1 MTALAVTSGSG
12 PPSVG
17 PMCQGAKKDSGDPCM
32 ICGQNLER
40 SSSETSGNVW
50 IDSWWRRKHEYLC
63 AEDTW
68 FIVCL
73 VFFMGIATASPAQAI
88 KPAPPT
94 PIDMK
99 KVELGGTP
107 WNPQWDQIIEKALP
121 PEMLSSQAPRGV
133 RRFCPRFYEMGTAD
147 KRTFWAYFFQALAGA
162 EAGLNP
168 NTSVRHTEPEGAMAM
183 RSEGLLQLSYADQ
196 KRYGCDFNW
205 QVDRA
210 LKANDPAKT
219 ILQPKNN
226 LECGVKIL
234 VNQTI
239 VQHKPLL
246 TRSGYWS
253 TLQPDGPSYRVF
265 AKQMTNPPAAC
276 GLPTKSTIDKS
287 ATTKS
292 VQDDANRSETP
303 K

>member
-1 MTALAVTSGSG
+1 MFL
-12 PPSVG
+12 
-17 PMCQGAKKDSGDPCM
+17 
-32 ICGQNLER
+32 
-40 SSSETSGNVW
+40 
-50 IDSWWRRKHEYLC
+50 
-63 AEDTW
+63 
-68 FIVCL
+68 
-73 VFFMGIATASPAQAI
+73 MGIATTSPAQAI
-88 KPAPPT
+88 KPTPAT

-133 RRFCPRFYEMGTAD
+133 RRFCPRFYEMGTTD

-168 NTSVRHTEPEGAMAM
+168 NTSVRHSEPEGAIAM

-234 VNQTI
+234 VHQTI

-276 GLPTKSTIDKS
+276 GLPTKATIDKS

-292 VQDDANRSETP
+292 VQEDANRGKTP

>member
-1 MTALAVTSGSG
+1 MGIPALNTS
-12 PPSVG
+12 
-17 PMCQGAKKDSGDPCM
+17 
-32 ICGQNLER
+32 
-40 SSSETSGNVW
+40 
-50 IDSWWRRKHEYLC
+50 
-63 AEDTW
+63 W
-68 FIVCL
+68 FIVSLALC
-73 VFFMGIATASPAQAI
+73 MGIGTPSHAQGI
-88 KPAPPT
+88 NPAPPT

-121 PEMLSSQAPRGV
+121 PEMLSSQVPRGV
-133 RRFCPRFYEMGTAD
+133 RRFCPRFYEMGETD

-168 NTSVRHTEPEGAMAM
+168 NTSVRHSEPEGAIAV
-183 RSEGLLQLSYADQ
+183 RSEGLLQLAYADH

-205 QVDRA
+205 QVDRS

-234 VNQTI
+234 FNQII

-246 TRSGYWS
+246 SRSGYWS
-253 TLQPDGPSYRVF
+253 TLQPDGKSFRVF

-276 GLPTKSTIDKS
+276 GLSTKSMIAKS

-292 VQDDANRSETP
+292 VQDDSNRGGTP

>member
-1 MTALAVTSGSG
+1 MSISALKTSFIVSLVCFMGMATAL
-12 PPSVG
+12 
-17 PMCQGAKKDSGDPCM
+17 
-32 ICGQNLER
+32 
-40 SSSETSGNVW
+40 
-50 IDSWWRRKHEYLC
+50 H
-63 AEDTW
+63 
-68 FIVCL
+68 
-73 VFFMGIATASPAQAI
+73 AQAT

-94 PIDMK
+94 PIDEK

-121 PEMLSSQAPRGV
+121 SEMLSSQVPQGV
-133 RRFCPRFYEMGTAD
+133 RRFCPRFYGMGEPD

-168 NTSVRHTEPEGAMAM
+168 NTSIRHTEPEGAIVL
-183 RSEGLLQLSYADQ
+183 RSEGLLQLAYADH

-205 QVDRA
+205 QLDRA

-239 VQHKPLL
+239 VRHKPLL
-246 TRSGYWS
+246 SRSGYWS
-253 TLQPDGPSYRVF
+253 TLRPDGPSYRVF

-276 GLPTKSTIDKS
+276 GLSTKSRMDKS

-292 VQDDANRSETP
+292 VQDDANRAETP

>member
-1 MTALAVTSGSG
+1 
-12 PPSVG
+12 
-17 PMCQGAKKDSGDPCM
+17 
-32 ICGQNLER
+32 
-40 SSSETSGNVW
+40 
-50 IDSWWRRKHEYLC
+50 
-63 AEDTW
+63 
-68 FIVCL
+68 
-73 VFFMGIATASPAQAI
+73 MGIATASHAQAT
-88 KPAPPT
+88 KSAPPT
-94 PIDMK
+94 PIDVK
-99 KVELGGTP
+99 RVELGGMP
-107 WNPQWDQIIEKALP
+107 WDPQWDQFIEKALP
-121 PEMLSSQAPRGV
+121 PAMLSSQVPRGV
-133 RRFCPRFYEMGTAD
+133 RRFCPRFYEMGETD
-147 KRTFWAYFFQALAGA
+147 KRSFWAYFFQALAGA

-168 NTSVRHTEPEGAMAM
+168 NTSVRHPESEVAKRDKVGKLAL
-183 RSEGLLQLSYADQ
+183 RREGLLQLAYPDH

-205 QVDRA
+205 RLDRA

-234 VNQTI
+234 FNQII

-253 TLQPDGPSYRVF
+253 PLHPDGPSYRVF

-276 GLPTKSTIDKS
+276 GLSTQSTIDKS

-292 VQDDANRSETP
+292 VQGDANRGKTP

>member
-1 MTALAVTSGSG
+1 VRNTRWSIASLALCIG
-12 PPSVG
+12 
-17 PMCQGAKKDSGDPCM
+17 
-32 ICGQNLER
+32 
-40 SSSETSGNVW
+40 
-50 IDSWWRRKHEYLC
+50 
-63 AEDTW
+63 
-68 FIVCL
+68 
-73 VFFMGIATASPAQAI
+73 MGTPSPAQAI
-88 KPAPPT
+88 QPAPPT
-94 PIDMK
+94 PIDVK

-107 WNPQWDQIIEKALP
+107 WNPQWDQIIENALP
-121 PEMLSSQAPRGV
+121 PEMLSSRVPRGV
-133 RRFCPRFYEMGTAD
+133 LRFCPRFYDMGTTD
-147 KRTFWAYFFQALAGA
+147 KRIFWAYFFQALAGA
-162 EAGLNP
+162 EAGLDP
-168 NTSVRHTEPEGAMAM
+168 NTSTRHSQSERAPAM
-183 RSEGLLQLSYADQ
+183 RSEGLLQLAYADD

-210 LKANDPAKT
+210 LKANDAAKT

-234 VNQTI
+234 FNQII

-246 TRSGYWS
+246 SRSGYWS
-253 TLQPDGPSYRVF
+253 TLRPDGPSSRIF

-292 VQDDANRSETP
+292 VQDGSNRGETP

>member
-1 MTALAVTSGSG
+1 MDISALKT
-12 PPSVG
+12 P
-17 PMCQGAKKDSGDPCM
+17 
-32 ICGQNLER
+32 
-40 SSSETSGNVW
+40 
-50 IDSWWRRKHEYLC
+50 
-63 AEDTW
+63 
-68 FIVCL
+68 FIVSL
-73 VFFMGIATASPAQAI
+73 AFFMGLAIALHAQAN

-94 PIDMK
+94 PIDEK
-99 KVELGGTP
+99 KVELGGMP

-121 PEMLSSQAPRGV
+121 SEMLSSQVPADV
-133 RRFCPRFYEMGTAD
+133 RRFCPRFYEMGETD
-147 KRTFWAYFFQALAGA
+147 KRAFWAYFFQALAGA

-168 NTSVRHTEPEGAMAM
+168 NTSVRYAKPEAAKRDEVRGMGM
-183 RSEGLLQLSYADQ
+183 RREGLLQLAYADQ
-196 KRYGCDFNW
+196 RRYGCDFNW
-205 QVDRA
+205 QADRA
-210 LKANDPAKT
+210 LEANDPAKT

-234 VNQTI
+234 VNQVI

-276 GLPTKSTIDKS
+276 GLSTKSGIDKS

-292 VQDDANRSETP
+292 VQDDANRGETP

>member
-1 MTALAVTSGSG
+1 MSIPALKTS
-12 PPSVG
+12 
-17 PMCQGAKKDSGDPCM
+17 
-32 ICGQNLER
+32 
-40 SSSETSGNVW
+40 
-50 IDSWWRRKHEYLC
+50 
-63 AEDTW
+63 
-68 FIVCL
+68 FIVSL
-73 VFFMGIATASPAQAI
+73 VFFIGIATALHAQAT

-94 PIDMK
+94 PIDEK

-107 WNPQWDQIIEKALP
+107 WNPQWDQFIEKALP
-121 PEMLSSQAPRGV
+121 PEMLSSQVPQGV
-133 RRFCPRFYEMGTAD
+133 RRFCPRFYEMGTTD

-168 NTSVRHTEPEGAMAM
+168 NTSIRHSEPEGALAM
-183 RSEGLLQLSYADQ
+183 RSEGLLQLAYADH

-210 LKANDPAKT
+210 LKANDPAKS
-219 ILQPKNN
+219 ILQAKNN

-234 VNQTI
+234 FNQTI

-253 TLQPDGPSYRVF
+253 TLHPDGASYRVF
-265 AKQMTNPPAAC
+265 AKQMTNPPSAC
-276 GLPTKSTIDKS
+276 GLSTKSRINKS
-287 ATTKS
+287 TTTKS
-292 VQDDANRSETP
+292 VQDSAKPGETP

>member
-1 MTALAVTSGSG
+1 MSISAMKTS
-12 PPSVG
+12 
-17 PMCQGAKKDSGDPCM
+17 
-32 ICGQNLER
+32 
-40 SSSETSGNVW
+40 
-50 IDSWWRRKHEYLC
+50 
-63 AEDTW
+63 
-68 FIVCL
+68 FIVSL
-73 VFFMGIATASPAQAI
+73 VFFMEIATALHAQAT

-94 PIDMK
+94 PIDEK
-99 KVELGGTP
+99 KVELCGTP

-121 PEMLSSQAPRGV
+121 PEMLSSQVPPGV
-133 RRFCPRFYEMGTAD
+133 RRFCPRFYELGETD

-168 NTSVRHTEPEGAMAM
+168 NTSVRHTEPEVAKHDEVSGRAM
-183 RSEGLLQLSYADQ
+183 RSEGLLQLAYADQ

-205 QVDRA
+205 QVDRT

-234 VNQTI
+234 VNQII

-276 GLPTKSTIDKS
+276 GLSTKSGIDKS

-292 VQDDANRSETP
+292 VQDDANRGETP

>member
-1 MTALAVTSGSG
+1 MSISALKTS
-12 PPSVG
+12 
-17 PMCQGAKKDSGDPCM
+17 
-32 ICGQNLER
+32 
-40 SSSETSGNVW
+40 
-50 IDSWWRRKHEYLC
+50 
-63 AEDTW
+63 
-68 FIVCL
+68 FIVSL
-73 VFFMGIATASPAQAI
+73 VVFMGIATASHAQTT

-94 PIDMK
+94 PIDEK

-121 PEMLSSQAPRGV
+121 PEMLSSQVPPGV
-133 RRFCPRFYEMGTAD
+133 RRFCPRFYEMGETD
-147 KRTFWAYFFQALAGA
+147 KRAFWAYFFQALAGA

-168 NTSVRHTEPEGAMAM
+168 NTSVRHTEPEVATRDEVRRMAM
-183 RSEGLLQLSYADQ
+183 RSEGLLQLAYADQ

-226 LECGVKIL
+226 LECGVKVL
-234 VNQTI
+234 VNQII

-265 AKQMTNPPAAC
+265 AKQMTNPPVTC
-276 GLPTKSTIDKS
+276 GLSTKSTIDKS

-292 VQDDANRSETP
+292 VQDDANRREAP

>member
-1 MTALAVTSGSG
+1 VSI
-12 PPSVG
+12 SVLKI
-17 PMCQGAKKDSGDPCM
+17 P
-32 ICGQNLER
+32 
-40 SSSETSGNVW
+40 
-50 IDSWWRRKHEYLC
+50 
-63 AEDTW
+63 W
-68 FIVCL
+68 FIVSL
-73 VFFMGIATASPAQAI
+73 IFGMVATTSPAQAI

-94 PIDMK
+94 PIDVK

-107 WNPQWDQIIEKALP
+107 WNSQWDQIIEKALP
-121 PEMLSSQAPRGV
+121 PQMLSSQVPRGV
-133 RRFCPRFYEMGTAD
+133 RRFCPRFYEMGTTD

-168 NTSVRHTEPEGAMAM
+168 NTSVRHSEPEGIAM

-205 QVDRA
+205 QGDRA

-253 TLQPDGPSYRVF
+253 TLQPDGPSSRVF
-265 AKQMTNPPAAC
+265 AKQMTNPPTAC
-276 GLPTKSTIDKS
+276 GLSTGSTIDKS

-292 VQDDANRSETP
+292 VQDDANRRETP

>member
-1 MTALAVTSGSG
+1 VQ
-12 PPSVG
+12 V
-17 PMCQGAKKDSGDPCM
+17 
-32 ICGQNLER
+32 
-40 SSSETSGNVW
+40 V
-50 IDSWWRRKHEYLC
+50 
-63 AEDTW
+63 
-68 FIVCL
+68 
-73 VFFMGIATASPAQAI
+73 

-94 PIDMK
+94 PIDVK

-121 PEMLSSQAPRGV
+121 PEMLSSQVPHGV
-133 RRFCPRFYEMGTAD
+133 RQFCPRFYEMGTGD

-168 NTSVRHTEPEGAMAM
+168 NVSVRHTEPEGTVTM
-183 RSEGLLQLSYADQ
+183 RSEGLLQLADADY

-205 QVDRA
+205 RADRV
-210 LKANDPAKT
+210 LKTDDPARS

-234 VNQTI
+234 FNQII

-253 TLQPDGPSYRVF
+253 TLRPDGPSYRVF
-265 AKQMTNPPAAC
+265 AKQMINPPVAC
-276 GLPTKSTIDKS
+276 GLSAKSTIDRS

-292 VQDDANRSETP
+292 VQDDANRDETP

>member
-1 MTALAVTSGSG
+1 MIISALKTS
-12 PPSVG
+12 
-17 PMCQGAKKDSGDPCM
+17 
-32 ICGQNLER
+32 
-40 SSSETSGNVW
+40 
-50 IDSWWRRKHEYLC
+50 
-63 AEDTW
+63 
-68 FIVCL
+68 FIMRL
-73 VFFMGIATASPAQAI
+73 LFFVGIAAASLAQAT

-94 PIDMK
+94 PIDEK
-99 KVELGGTP
+99 KVELGGMA
-107 WNPQWDQIIEKALP
+107 WNPQWDRIIEKALP
-121 PEMLSSQAPRGV
+121 PEMLSSQVPHDV
-133 RRFCPRFYEMGTAD
+133 HRFCPRFYEMSETD
-147 KRTFWAYFFQALAGA
+147 KRAFWAYFFQALAGA

-168 NTSVRHTEPEGAMAM
+168 NTSIRHTKPEVAKRDEARGQAM
-183 RSEGLLQLSYADQ
+183 RSEGLLQLAYADQ

-205 QVDRA
+205 QVDRV

-234 VNQTI
+234 VNQII

-253 TLQPDGPSYRVF
+253 TLRPSGPSYRVF

-276 GLPTKSTIDKS
+276 GLSTKSTIDKS

>member
-1 MTALAVTSGSG
+1 MSSPALKTSLILS
-12 PPSVG
+12 
-17 PMCQGAKKDSGDPCM
+17 
-32 ICGQNLER
+32 
-40 SSSETSGNVW
+40 
-50 IDSWWRRKHEYLC
+50 
-63 AEDTW
+63 
-68 FIVCL
+68 L
-73 VFFMGIATASPAQAI
+73 VFLMGIAAPSHAQAT

-94 PIDMK
+94 PIDEK

-121 PEMLSSQAPRGV
+121 PEMLSSQVPQGV
-133 RRFCPRFYEMGTAD
+133 RRFCPRFYRMSETD
-147 KRTFWAYFFQALAGA
+147 KRAFWAYFFQSLAGA

-168 NTSVRHTEPEGAMAM
+168 NTSVPHTEPDVTKRDEIRGTAI
-183 RSEGLLQLSYADQ
+183 RTKGLLQIAYAAQ
-196 KRYGCDFNW
+196 RGYGCDFNW
-205 QVDRA
+205 QADRA

-234 VNQTI
+234 VNQVI
-239 VQHKPLL
+239 VRHKPLL
-246 TRSGYWS
+246 TRSGYWW

-276 GLPTKSTIDKS
+276 GLPAKSAIDKS

-292 VQDDANRSETP
+292 VQDEANRGEP
-303 K
+303 